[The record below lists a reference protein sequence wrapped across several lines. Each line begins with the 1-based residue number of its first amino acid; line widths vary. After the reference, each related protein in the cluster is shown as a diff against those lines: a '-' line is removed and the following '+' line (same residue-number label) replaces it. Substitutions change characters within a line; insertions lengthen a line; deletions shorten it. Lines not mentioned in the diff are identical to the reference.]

1 MKDHI
6 DTYKDLLDKKGKYQ
20 YVCMFGAGYA
30 ASYWY
35 RFLCDIGYRIDFFS
49 DNNPE
54 LRGKVMIDGIVCIS
68 PSELLAYGKE
78 VLCLVS
84 TSALYIEEVTVQ
96 LLNMRMNVIGLDPH
110 WMNIDEVV
118 KRYVGIDAGLPVN
131 EDGEMGEYDREVS
144 ENERIAVYTCIV
156 GNYDNL
162 KQPAVIDQQCD
173 YYYLGFDRPEEL
185 GVWQWI
191 DITSY
196 FQDREL
202 DHTRVNRFCKLH
214 PQLFFGDYKYSI
226 YLDGGLEIRESIA
239 GLVRKTGSVG
249 IALYGKA
256 LTGDVDTYGE
266 AVFRLI
272 TETISGDGR
281 SVVIKQMERYARERF
296 PRNYGSSHNAVIVRE
311 HNNTDCIKIMDTW
324 WKEIENECRRDEL
337 SFFYALWKNGFCP
350 GAVGSLGK
358 TLRRTTEFRELGH
371 KIDIYPKIYSRSY

>member
-6 DTYKDLLDKKGKYQ
+6 GTYKELLDKKGKYQ

-35 RFLCDIGYRIDFFS
+35 RFLGDIGCRIDFFA

-54 LRGKVMIDGIVCIS
+54 LWGKVMIDGIVCI
-68 PSELLAYGKE
+68 PPADLLTYGKA

-84 TSALYIEEVTVQ
+84 TSVLYTNEVVAQ
-96 LLNMRMNVIGLDPH
+96 LKNMGLDVIGLDPH

-118 KRYVGIDAGLPVN
+118 KRYVGIDIGLPVY
-131 EDGEMGEYDREVS
+131 EDGEMGEYDREVD
-144 ENERIAVYTCIV
+144 ERERIAVYTCIV

-162 KQPAVIDQQCD
+162 KQPAVIDPQCD
-173 YYYLGFDRPEEL
+173 YYYLSFECPEEL

-191 DITSY
+191 DIAPY
-196 FQDREL
+196 FKDKEL
-202 DHTRVNRFCKLH
+202 DHTRANRFCKLH
-214 PQLFFGDYKYSI
+214 PHLFFSDYKYSI

-239 GLVRKTGSVG
+239 GLVRKTGSAG

-266 AVFRLI
+266 AAFRLI
-272 TETISGDGR
+272 TETTSGDDR
-281 SVVIKQMERYARERF
+281 SVVIRQMEKYAREGF

-311 HNNTDCIKIMDTW
+311 HNHPDCIKIMDTW
-324 WKEIENECRRDEL
+324 WKEIVNECRRDEL
-337 SFFYALWKNGFCP
+337 SFFYALWKNGFSP
-350 GAVGSLGK
+350 KEVGSLGK
-358 TLRRTTEFRELGH
+358 TLRRTSEFRELGH
-371 KIDIYPKIYSRSY
+371 TIDIYPKIYSRS

>member
-96 LLNMRMNVIGLDPH
+96 LLNMGMNVIGLDPH

-118 KRYVGIDAGLPVN
+118 KRYVGIDAGLPV
-131 EDGEMGEYDREVS
+131 MGEYDREVS

>member
-96 LLNMRMNVIGLDPH
+96 LLNMGMNVIGLDPH

-337 SFFYALWKNGFCP
+337 SFFLCLVEKWF
-350 GAVGSLGK
+350 L
-358 TLRRTTEFRELGH
+358 
-371 KIDIYPKIYSRSY
+371 SRSGRESG